1 MTNKDRLASILGGGV
16 PDAPPH
22 FELDFHLGV
31 EMFGLDI
38 AEVRERTYASDAARL
53 DALLGIHIE
62 LQHHLVEDLGYACT
76 YFSPEHPP
84 EQGITKVREA
94 LGNRALIR
102 THEWSGVF
110 WMPTGGDIMDFVV
123 KMFERPDEMHTEAR
137 VKCDAAKELLRIQA
151 DAGADLFMLCYDFGF
166 NEGPFISPDHFRE
179 FVTPYLT
186 EIVQASHD
194 LGKKAIL
201 HSDGDLREILDQIHS
216 TGLDG
221 YQSVDPQGHMDI
233 KTVREQFPGWILMG
247 NVNCSMLQD
256 AEEEKIVESV
266 QYCMEHGGIG
276 KPYIFSTSNCIFPG
290 MPPESYRIMLEE
302 YRRLSEE

>member
-1 MTNKDRLASILGGGV
+1 MTNKDRLASILDGEV
-16 PDAPPH
+16 PDVPPH
-22 FELDFHLGV
+22 FELDFHLGR
-31 EMFGLDI
+31 EMFGLEV

-62 LQHHLVEDLGYACT
+62 LQHRLVEDLGYACA
-76 YFSPEHPP
+76 YFSPEHPV

-94 LGNRALIR
+94 LGDRALIR
-102 THEWSGVF
+102 THEWGGVF

-123 KMFERPDEMHTEAR
+123 KMFERPDEMHAEAR
-137 VKCDAAKELLRIQA
+137 AKCDAAKELLRIQA
-151 DAGADLFMLCYDFGF
+151 DAGADFFMLCYDFGF
-166 NEGPFISPDHFRE
+166 NDGPFISPDHFRE
-179 FVTPYLT
+179 FVTPYLA
-186 EIVQASHD
+186 EIVQAAHE

-233 KTVREQFPGWILMG
+233 KAVREQFPDWILMG

-256 AEEEKIVESV
+256 ADEEKIRESV
-266 QYCMEHGGIG
+266 QYCMKHGGVG
-276 KPYIFSTSNCIFPG
+276 KP
-290 MPPESYRIMLEE
+290 
-302 YRRLSEE
+302 

>member
-1 MTNKDRLASILGGGV
+1 MTNRDRLASILDGEV

-22 FELDFHLGV
+22 FELDFHLGR

-38 AEVRERTYASDAARL
+38 AEVRGRTYASDAARL

-62 LQHHLVEDLGYACT
+62 LQHRLVEDLGYACA
-76 YFSPEHPP
+76 YFSPEHPA

-94 LGNRALIR
+94 LGDRALIR
-102 THEWSGVF
+102 THEWGGVF

-123 KMFERPDEMHTEAR
+123 KMFERPDEMHAEAR
-137 VKCDAAKELLRIQA
+137 AKCDAAKELLRIQA

-166 NEGPFISPDHFRE
+166 NDGPFISPDHFRE
-179 FVTPYLT
+179 FVTPYLS
-186 EIVQASHD
+186 EIVQAAHD

-233 KTVREQFPGWILMG
+233 KAVREQFPDWILMG

-256 AEEEKIVESV
+256 ADEEKIAGSV
-266 QYCMEHGGIG
+266 QYCMKHGGVG

-302 YRRLSEE
+302 YHRLSAE